1 MGATVTKN
9 AEDELA
15 DNSDDEKILFK
26 VEQRAGQNSPLQKR
40 ICKEKG
46 VTGETIIL
54 YRLYDLCGFDPV
66 KDLTIDAMRAI
77 VLNLVRTELS
87 ILLSDFG
94 RNSSRSKILI
104 MRDAFSLVMNLDK

>member
-1 MGATVTKN
+1 MGATVTKY

-15 DNSDDEKILFK
+15 DNSDDEKRLFR
-26 VEQRAGQNSPLQKR
+26 VEQRAGQNSPLRKR

-46 VTGETIIL
+46 VTGETIL

-66 KDLTIDAMRAI
+66 KDLTIDAMHAI

-87 ILLSDFG
+87 ILLSDLG